1 MVSLSN
7 HGISTMPLLTVLVPN
22 YNHAAFL
29 EQRMQSL
36 LQQTW
41 QDFDIILMDD
51 CSTDNSRSI
60 LEQYRQHPRVKQ
72 LVYNTQNSGSPMAQW
87 FKGIALAETE
97 WVYIAESDDTC
108 HPRLFEDL
116 APRLQ
121 QPNLVLALTE
131 VQYINE
137 QHDVILQ
144 FPPLG
149 KQQLPG
155 RRFVQQYMLRN
166 CYLCNSGMAIFR
178 KSAVPAA
185 GPWQQAL
192 RYSPDYYFWIA
203 LMLKGDVYNNGQIMA
218 NFRKHAREFTH
229 GKWDSLTEHTDH
241 ARMLHLLWQQQLL
254 TATDIKNTIQF
265 KLVGLATRRKGMAP
279 ADYAAYTQCWLQLA
293 KDCGLHIPAWRIG
306 WQAFQR
312 KLAHRLRS

>member
-1 MVSLSN
+1 MD
-7 HGISTMPLLTVLVPN
+7 
-22 YNHAAFL
+22 
-29 EQRMQSL
+29 SL

-41 QDFDIILMDD
+41 QDFDMILMDD
-51 CSTDNSRSI
+51 CSSDNSRSI

-72 LVYNTQNSGSPMAQW
+72 IVYNTTNSGSPMAQW
-87 FKGIALAETE
+87 LKGISLAETE

-108 HPRLFEDL
+108 HLNLFEDL
-116 APRLQ
+116 VPQLQ
-121 QPNLVLALTE
+121 RPDLVLALTE

-137 QHDVILQ
+137 QDEILLQ
-144 FPPLG
+144 FSSPGCMHMAG
-149 KQQLPG
+149 KQ
-155 RRFVQQYMLRN
+155 FVQQYMLRN

-185 GPWQQAL
+185 GPWLQAL
-192 RYSPDYYFWIA
+192 SYSPDYYFWIA
-203 LMLKGDVYNNGQIMA
+203 LMLQGGVYNNGKVMA

-229 GKWDSLTEHTDH
+229 GKWDSLTEHGDH

-254 TATDIKNTIQF
+254 SDADVADTIQY
-265 KLVGLATRRKGMAP
+265 KLVGLATRRKGMAA
-279 ADYAAYTQCWLQLA
+279 ADYSAYTHCWQQLA
-293 KDCGLHIPAWRIG
+293 KDCGLHIPTWRIG